1 VAFVHEN
8 SRDRENKNNRISCLR
23 LIRGSLISLRM
34 TPDLGIENCH
44 FWWSQGEISP
54 NKKSGRKLSRFFL
67 LPDLSPFFP
76 EWTQLLL
83 LHRFG
88 ILSQPGGITGLVI

>member
-1 VAFVHEN
+1 
-8 SRDRENKNNRISCLR
+8 
-23 LIRGSLISLRM
+23 M

-44 FWWSQGEISP
+44 FWWSQVEISP

-76 EWTQLLL
+76 E
-83 LHRFG
+83 
-88 ILSQPGGITGLVI
+88 